1 MPPYDDPKV
10 GDRIAVADDR
20 DVNAMRER
28 PIPQPI
34 TLARNTE
41 LVVSKLESPGWVMAE
56 VCGGP
61 HRGDVVML
69 RFHAENYRLL
79 ARA

>member
-1 MPPYDDPKV
+1 MPLYDDPRV

-20 DVNAMRER
+20 DFNARRER

-34 TLARNTE
+34 TRARNTE
-41 LVVSKLESPGWVMAE
+41 LVSKLESPGWVLAE

-61 HRGDVVML
+61 NKGDVVIL
-69 RFHAENYRLL
+69 RFHAENYRLVS
-79 ARA
+79 RA